1 MFCRNLARI
10 VCCRIV
16 ASELLVELPVEHEMS
31 VLQEGLLQSALSTS
45 LTRLKRVCANT
56 FLWPIMSTLLPVQP
70 FKHIPKR
77 VKIDF
82 VYFIVLWLNTF
93 PVRTGILLK
102 YLPQELLVRWRL
114 DYKKH
119 CRVLPG
125 TYCEAHNEPVPSN
138 STEPQT
144 HETIALGP
152 TVNLQGSVKFYC
164 LNTGPVLKRR
174 LFTPIP
180 MPDCII
186 KQVNAI
192 RQHEGQGHEFRFLN
206 RQCEPFTWTNKVPED
221 NPKFQGLLENKDEV
235 AIYPNFLAELPGVT
249 LEDEGDPTHA
259 VIEEEELYF

>member
-1 MFCRNLARI
+1 MFLRALAHI

-16 ASELLVELPVEHEMS
+16 ALELLVELPVEHEKY
-31 VLQEGLLQSALSTS
+31 LLREGLLQSALSTS

-119 CRVLPG
+119 CRVLPK
-125 TYCEAHNEPVPSN
+125 TYCEAHNKPVQLNSIEPW
-138 STEPQT
+138 T
-144 HETIALGP
+144 HETTALGP
-152 TVNLQGSVKFYC
+152 TGNLQGSLKFYC
-164 LNTGPVLKRR
+164 LNTGWVLKHCS
-174 LFTPIP
+174 FTPMP

-186 KQVNAI
+186 KWVNAI
-192 RQHEGQGHEFRFLN
+192 GQHGGQGRVFRFLN
-206 RQCEPFTWTNKVPED
+206 QQCEPFTWTNEVLED
-221 NPKFQGLLENKDEV
+221 NPEFQGLLENKDEES
-235 AIYPNFLAELPGVT
+235 IYPDFWLS
-249 LEDEGDPTHA
+249 
-259 VIEEEELYF
+259 F